1 MWFRVSWVRAPL
13 PTPDYLAAR
22 GRSVR
27 SGLCRLSC
35 PTLGCSQV
43 VRHGTLTPAF
53 AGSSPA
59 IPASRRNK
67 LHIPCPD
74 LQVRPRL
81 FRCSSFPHKNVP
93 FLRGPRF
100 NRSFSGCG
108 LCSAL
113 GFEPHIISYDS
124 LAQLVEQRPFKA
136 KVRGSSPRRVTT
148 KKARTACLFCYTAG
162 VQ

>member
-13 PTPDYLAAR
+13 PTPDLLVAK

-27 SGLCRLSC
+27 SGLFHLSASI
-35 PTLGCSQV
+35 LGCSQV

-59 IPASRRNK
+59 IPATSEQSPLGLRFRLRRK
-67 LHIPCPD
+67 LHPLP
-74 LQVRPRL
+74 
-81 FRCSSFPHKNVP
+81 CSSFPHATRGAG
-93 FLRGPRF
+93 LARGPQGQF
-100 NRSFSGCG
+100 HF
-108 LCSAL
+108 
-113 GFEPHIISYDS
+113 DS

-148 KKARTACLFCYTAG
+148 TRAPSIGRGPCCAIRGREPRKG
-162 VQ
+162 